1 MNPRGSP
8 KEKEKKRR
16 IANLAREGGMRAG
29 LRLFIKGVEGKP
41 TKSQVLGVRA
51 GLASGQGSDLARG

>member
-1 MNPRGSP
+1 
-8 KEKEKKRR
+8 
-16 IANLAREGGMRAG
+16 MRAG